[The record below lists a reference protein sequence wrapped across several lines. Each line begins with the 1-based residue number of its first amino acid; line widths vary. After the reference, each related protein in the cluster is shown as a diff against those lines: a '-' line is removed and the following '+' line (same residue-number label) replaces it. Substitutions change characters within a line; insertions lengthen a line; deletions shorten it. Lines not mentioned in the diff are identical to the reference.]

1 MEVDM
6 KFTEKRNLY
15 IQGILLPVR
24 IVAEFDEEEDLD
36 DMKIFLDNG
45 LEIYDLYSAK
55 EQRKL
60 DNFIIA
66 LYKYNRRVVK

>member
-1 MEVDM
+1 M